1 MNDKRANSAI
11 ANESGYT
18 GGAFDMTIPNDY
30 RYADYE
36 RDMSTCADFVIAM
49 KNNNVDE
56 CARILLEKPEVE
68 YAFGRATAYAE
79 RNYGKA
85 ARS

>member
-30 RYADYE
+30 CYADYE
-36 RDMSTCADFVIAM
+36 RDMKTCADFTIAL
-49 KNNNVDE
+49 NNNDQDR
-56 CARILLEKPEVE
+56 CMRILLEKPEVE
-68 YAFGRATAYAE
+68 YAFGRATVYME
-79 RNYGKA
+79 RAYGKA

>member
-30 RYADYE
+30 RYADFE
-36 RDMSTCADFVIAM
+36 RDREACADFVIAL
-49 KNNNVDE
+49 NNNDIDR
-56 CARILLEKPEVE
+56 CMRIILEKPEVE
-68 YAFGRATAYAE
+68 YAFGRMTAYIE
-79 RNYGKA
+79 RAYGKA